1 MSDQEEINRQLREAS
16 KVGNIEV
23 VVELLQRGDTIST
36 PCHGTISTPCHG
48 TISTPC
54 HGTISI
60 PCHGTIPSHVMV
72 LSPSHVMVLS
82 PSHVMVLSPPH
93 VMVLSPSHVMV
104 LSPPHVIVLS
114 PSHVMVLSPSH
125 VMVLSPPHVMV
136 LSPPHVMV
144 LSPSHVMV
152 LSPSHVIVLSP
163 SHVMVLSPS
172 HVMVLS
178 PPHVMVLSP
187 PHVMMSHVMV
197 LSPSHVMVLSPSHV
211 MVLSPSHDMVLAPSH
226 VMVLSPSHVMD
237 RWSSLMWACVFGNAE
252 VVKILV
258 SAGAHVND
266 QSKYGTSSLMWACCN
281 GNAEV
286 VRILVSAGAHINHQN
301 KDGTSSLMEACRYH
315 HAEVVQ
321 ILVSAGA
328 HVNDQDKDGT
338 SSLMEACR
346 YHHAEVVQILV
357 SAGAHVNDQDK
368 RGTSSLME
376 ACKYHHAEVV
386 KILVS
391 AGAHVNDQ
399 RKVSSTSPMTLG
411 DLYPDVRLY
420 SEVETIIMT
429 GGRDG
434 TSSLKLACEKGHA
447 EVVKILVSAGAHVN
461 DQDKDGTSSLKL
473 ACEKGHAEVVK
484 ILVSAG
490 AHVNDQRKDGTS
502 SLNLACKN
510 GNADVVKILVSA
522 GAHVN
527 HQDVIV
533 VRLPIWSVL
542 DRLMNKWMP
551 SPDQLMSGLVGVR
564 AALSIR
570 RSCFQGVWLQPL
582 LHVTQHFQSQW
593 QSCRLV
599 VNGPLEALETWMA
612 SLSIGFLEAGLLY
625 TRERCRDWDQL
636 EGVAETLVASG
647 TSGLDGCG
655 RWGQGSGL
663 DNGGSCCKGSGCVS
677 LTSGF
682 KNSALIVIRVP
693 GMAICASSSHDGKQ
707 FLPLY
712 GMEWEALLW
721 LPVTLEPSPIVV
733 HVGPK
738 SWGASGI
745 SEELKRVSCCP
756 FWVQEH
762 GDTIPRRKKAVP
774 PPNVCC
780 CLGIKA
786 HMMVELSDC
795 GGEIDQTAEEDSAGT
810 TLAAACPWGGA
821 GAVAQ
826 RLIGIDANLVNRRG
840 LTPLKLARG
849 YEVLTMLRKYTT
861 SCEDFPV
868 HTYGKVI
875 MCGDSGAG
883 KSTLTEAIIECS
895 QSMSVEGG
903 GDQAEREKIKEAL
916 WLLKMDM
923 LNEPKV
929 SRFWSMLM
937 QE

>member
-1 MSDQEEINRQLREAS
+1 MEMQLPSQQSDQSIMTQSEKDKGKNSKECNYDELKRIRIAVEGILEHLITNSQTNKGIGGPILAYSGPHLPHQGSPAPPVPKQILPEVQPAAPSGANHSPEYFLTESGVNLLNLRGADINKYALNLMDALYTEDELKTSSFVPEINRQLREAS

-23 VVELLQRGDTIST
+23 VVELLQRGVRVNGTDAVSLIIPMSGYYLHPMSWYYLHPMSWYYLHPMSWYYLHPMSWYYPIPCHGAISIPCHGAISIPCHGTIST
-36 PCHGTISTPCHG
+36 PCHGTISIPCHGTISTPCHG

-54 HGTISI
+54 HGTIHPMSWYYLH
-60 PCHGTIPSHVMV
+60 PMSWYYLHPMSWYYLHPMSWYYLHPMSWYYLHPMSLCYLHPMSWCYLHPMSWYYLHPMSWYYLHPMSWYYPSHVMV
-72 LSPSHVMVLS
+72 LSPSYVMVLFPYHVMVLS
-82 PSHVMVLSPPH
+82 PS
-93 VMVLSPSHVMV
+93 
-104 LSPPHVIVLS
+104 
-114 PSHVMVLSPSH
+114 
-125 VMVLSPPHVMV
+125 
-136 LSPPHVMV
+136 
-144 LSPSHVMV
+144 
-152 LSPSHVIVLSP
+152 
-163 SHVMVLSPS
+163 
-172 HVMVLS
+172 
-178 PPHVMVLSP
+178 
-187 PHVMMSHVMV
+187 HVMMSHVMV

-266 QSKYGTSSLMWACCN
+266 QS
-281 GNAEV
+281 
-286 VRILVSAGAHINHQN
+286 
-301 KDGTSSLMEACRYH
+301 
-315 HAEVVQ
+315 
-321 ILVSAGA
+321 
-328 HVNDQDKDGT
+328 
-338 SSLMEACR
+338 
-346 YHHAEVVQILV
+346 
-357 SAGAHVNDQDK
+357 
-368 RGTSSLME
+368 
-376 ACKYHHAEVV
+376 
-386 KILVS
+386 
-391 AGAHVNDQ
+391 
-399 RKVSSTSPMTLG
+399 
-411 DLYPDVRLY
+411 
-420 SEVETIIMT
+420 
-429 GGRDG
+429 
-434 TSSLKLACEKGHA
+434 
-447 EVVKILVSAGAHVN
+447 
-461 DQDKDGTSSLKL
+461 KDGTSSLKL

-883 KSTLTEAIIECS
+883 KSTLTE
-895 QSMSVEGG
+895 V
-903 GDQAEREKIKEAL
+903 RHT
-916 WLLKMDM
+916 
-923 LNEPKV
+923 
-929 SRFWSMLM
+929 
-937 QE
+937 